1 MIKSLLGMLFVSL
14 LLTGCG
20 SEPAKK
26 NTGLDTI
33 KKSDAEILRDKAKTS
48 GAVSKM
54 IGYDGDKINK
64 DLNTIINKIAAARF
78 AICASVPKNNMR
90 TCVARVRIAT
100 SSFSFIF

>member
-64 DLNTIINKIAAARF
+64 DLNTIINKSEEMKSQF
-78 AICASVPKNNMR
+78 EE
-90 TCVARVRIAT
+90 
-100 SSFSFIF
+100 FGLD